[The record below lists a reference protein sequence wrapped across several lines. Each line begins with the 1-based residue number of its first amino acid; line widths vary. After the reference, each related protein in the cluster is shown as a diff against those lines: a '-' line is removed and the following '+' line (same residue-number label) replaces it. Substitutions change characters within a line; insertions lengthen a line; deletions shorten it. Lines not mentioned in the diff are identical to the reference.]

1 MSKKTYRISK
11 KKYDKA
17 VELLMQGDLSY
28 TEIAHEV
35 GIARNTLQKIR
46 EDEKTADLIRDNT
59 DSDIKISVNKAG
71 KTLID
76 LLNARSEF
84 VRLEAAKHILE
95 LGGIQV
101 TDKVDLNSTEGIKI
115 IDDIG

>member
-28 TEIAHEV
+28 TEIAQEV

-46 EDEKTADLIRDNT
+46 EDEETANLIRDNT

-101 TDKVDLNSTEGIKI
+101 TDKVDLNSSEGVKI

>member
-28 TEIAHEV
+28 TEIAQEV

-59 DSDIKISVNKAG
+59 DSEIKISVNKAG
-71 KTLID
+71 QTLIG
-76 LLNARSEF
+76 LLGARSEF

>member
-17 VELLMQGDLSY
+17 VELLMQGDLNY
-28 TEIAHEV
+28 TEIAQEV
-35 GIARNTLQKIR
+35 GIARNTLKKIR
-46 EDEKTADLIRDNT
+46 DDEKTADLIRDNT

-101 TDKVDLNSTEGIKI
+101 TDKVDLNSSEGVKI

>member
-1 MSKKTYRISK
+1 
-11 KKYDKA
+11 
-17 VELLMQGDLSY
+17 MQGDLSY
-28 TEIAHEV
+28 TEIAQQV

-46 EDEKTADLIRDNT
+46 EDEKTTDLIRDNT
-59 DSDIKISVNKAG
+59 DSDIKISVNRAG
-71 KTLID
+71 QTLVN
-76 LLNARSEF
+76 LLDAKSEF

-101 TDKVDLNSTEGIKI
+101 TDKVDLNSSEGIKI

>member
-28 TEIAHEV
+28 TEIAQQV

-46 EDEKTADLIRDNT
+46 EDEKTTDLIRDNT
-59 DSDIKISVNKAG
+59 DSDIKISVNRAG
-71 KTLID
+71 QTLVN
-76 LLNARSEF
+76 LLDAKSEF

-101 TDKVDLNSTEGIKI
+101 TDKVDLNSSEGIKI

>member
-28 TEIAHEV
+28 TEIAQEV

-46 EDEKTADLIRDNT
+46 KDEKTADLIRDNT

-101 TDKVDLNSTEGIKI
+101 TDKVDINSTEGIKI